1 MLKVSFLLWWKF
13 KTPSKYLVNIVR
25 TLMLMT
31 NITCELFSF
40 LCFLKEKEDETTT
53 CPPARRGQLWT
64 SYPDHTHHTHHAHH
78 PYYTWSTTR
87 GTNRYFH
94 FHIIICRQVF
104 LGGVQMIFSLCKLI
118 CRWCQTSR
126 KSTPVL
132 SSERETTESS

>member
-31 NITCELFSF
+31 NITCELFSL
-40 LCFLKEKEDETTT
+40 LCFLKEKEDEATT

-78 PYYTWSTTR
+78 SYYTWSTTR

-94 FHIIICRQVF
+94 LNIIICRQF
-104 LGGVQMIFSLCKLI
+104 FFRWSTYDLLSL
-118 CRWCQTSR
+118 QTDLQVVPNLKEVNPCPLLR
-126 KSTPVL
+126 KGNN
-132 SSERETTESS
+132 